1 MSLSQNE
8 LNDLFETMQSKFNA
22 EKADGL
28 DALYQFVLTGDADA
42 NYWVH
47 IKDQN
52 ADVNEG
58 ITESPDTT
66 FIAKKEDYADIVHG
80 RTNAMQS
87 FMQGKLK
94 IKGDMSLAMKLQ
106 TIFGL

>member
-1 MSLSQNE
+1 MSLSQAE
-8 LNDLFETMQSKFNA
+8 LNDLFETMKSKFNA
-22 EKADGL
+22 DKADGM
-28 DALYQFVLTGDADA
+28 DALYQFVLTGETDA

-52 ADVNEG
+52 AEVHEG
-58 ITESPDTT
+58 VSDSPDTT
-66 FIAKKEDYADIVHG
+66 FTAKADDYADIVHG
-80 RTNAMQS
+80 RTNAMQA

-106 TIFGL
+106 SVFAL